1 MCLRPIYISNKDPL
15 TLLSEFEESG
25 LIREQN
31 CSLLIIHCNHLIYV
45 WRLEENLDKNI
56 VFDEVIMNFE
66 PVNVVPVETLSSG
79 QKRGGDLAL
88 EYEW

>member
-1 MCLRPIYISNKDPL
+1 MY
-15 TLLSEFEESG
+15 
-25 LIREQN
+25 
-31 CSLLIIHCNHLIYV
+31 
-45 WRLEENLDKNI
+45 RLEENHDKNI